1 MARRK
6 QSFFD
11 DLIALAS
18 KPSWWLGVT
27 LAVAAYAWLHGV
39 ATNGVAADSLP
50 GKMNVLLGPDVFN
63 SLVFLGQYG
72 LPLVLLMGTAMS
84 VYGRI
89 RRDALNDPMTIGPGQ
104 GALGSMSWQQFEF
117 MVSEAFRRRGYSVA
131 KKEQGGAGGIFD
143 LVLKKNGETFLVHC
157 KQWRAVKVGVNT
169 MHELY
174 KMMADTGATGGFAVT
189 SGVFTDEARALAKAG
204 NIELM
209 DGKMLHGLV
218 RKVRVPDKVF
228 LRDPLSI
235 LTTGAP
241 FCPEC
246 QGRMTRRRSRRGA
259 SEEKEF
265 WRCLRHPD
273 CSGKRDI

>member
-11 DLIALAS
+11 SLIALAS
-18 KPSWWLGVT
+18 KLPWWLGVA
-27 LAVAAYAWLHGV
+27 LAVAAYVGLHGI
-39 ATNGVAADSLP
+39 ATNGVALDSLP
-50 GKMNVLLGPDVFN
+50 GKAGVLLGTEVFN

-72 LPLVLLMGTAMS
+72 VPLVLLVGAAMS
-84 VYGRI
+84 AYGRT
-89 RRDALNDPMTIGPGQ
+89 RRHALNGPTTIGPGQ

-117 MVSEAFRRRGYSVA
+117 MVSEAFRRRGYSVV
-131 KKEQGGAGGIFD
+131 KKGQGGAGGIFD
-143 LVLKKNGETFLVHC
+143 LVLKKNGEIFLVHC

-169 MHELY
+169 LHELY
-174 KMMADTGATGGFAVT
+174 KMMADKGATGGFAVT

-209 DGKMLHGLV
+209 DGKVLNGLV

-259 SEEKEF
+259 SEGKEF